1 MRSMSQLKSWI
12 TVLAMLG
19 VFVLGVAAGRH
30 VSLIRFSPGTAA
42 VGPAE
47 LVPSAMRHQTAPD
60 VTPATDLRPIA
71 TFWEVRE
78 KIKRNF
84 VYPIKDDTK
93 LTYGAIRGMIE
104 ALDDPYSRFMTP
116 EEYKE
121 FQSESEEGHFFGIGA
136 VLDRYRDPETDDWVV
151 VISAVLPGGPASKTD
166 LRPGDIIVAVDG
178 RPIQDLPLY
187 KVVKLIRGK
196 AGTKVVL
203 TVRRKTAKKLID
215 IEIIRGEVKEP
226 VVDYEI
232 LPGNIGYIWLRGF
245 SRTAISKMREALQY
259 MVDKKVSGLLL
270 DLSQD
275 PGGLLDAA
283 VAIADMFID
292 HGPLVWIRERG
303 GEPEPI
309 MAHRKTIVPKDLP
322 IVVLIDEASA
332 SASEILAGCLQD
344 YGRAKIVGFHS
355 FGKSKVQTVIEL
367 NDHSALVLTTAV
379 YLTPKKRDIG
389 EEWAKGKRG
398 IKPDVQFPE
407 EQLDPHVSATQLHER
422 HKKRAVEILKK
433 LLANRS
439 AAHAG

>member
-1 MRSMSQLKSWI
+1 MRDNSSLRSWMI
-12 TVLAMLG
+12 GLAMVG
-19 VFVLGVAAGRH
+19 VLVLGVVAGRK
-30 VSLIRFSPGTAA
+30 VSVISLPRGGTAM
-42 VGPAE
+42 GPAQ
-47 LVPSAMRHQTAPD
+47 LVPSALNKKEAPD
-60 VTPATDLRPIA
+60 VTSPTDLRPIA

-93 LTYGAIRGMIE
+93 LTYGASRGMVE

-116 EEYKE
+116 KEYKE

-136 VLDRYRDPETDDWVV
+136 VLDRYRDPKTDEWVV

-166 LRPGDIIVAVDG
+166 LRPGDIVVAVDG
-178 RPIQDLPLY
+178 RPIVDMPLY
-187 KVVKLIRGK
+187 KVVKLIRGP

-203 TVRRKTAKKLID
+203 TVRRKNAKKLID
-215 IEIIRGEVKEP
+215 IEIIRGEVNEP

-232 LPGNIGYIWLRGF
+232 LPGDIGYIWLRGF
-245 SRTAISKMREALQY
+245 SRTAIGKMREALTY
-259 MVDKKVSGLLL
+259 MVKKKVKGLLL

-283 VAIADMFID
+283 VEIADMFID
-292 HGPLVWIRERG
+292 QGPLVWIRERG
-303 GEPEPI
+303 SEPEPI

-322 IVVLIDEASA
+322 IVVLIDQASA

-344 YGRAKIVGFHS
+344 YGRATIVGYHS

-367 NDHSALVLTTAV
+367 NDHSALVLTTAI

-389 EEWAKGKRG
+389 KEWAKGKKG
-398 IKPDVQFPE
+398 IKPDIEFPE
-407 EQLDPHVSATQLHER
+407 EKPDPHISATDLHER
-422 HKKRAVEILKK
+422 HKQRAVQILRQ
-433 LLANRS
+433 LLAKQS
-439 AAHAG
+439 ASKAG